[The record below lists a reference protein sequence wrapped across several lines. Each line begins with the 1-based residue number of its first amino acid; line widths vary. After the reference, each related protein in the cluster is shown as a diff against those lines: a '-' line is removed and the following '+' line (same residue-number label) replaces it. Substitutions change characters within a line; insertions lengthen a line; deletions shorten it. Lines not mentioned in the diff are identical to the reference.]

1 MKEGIH
7 RRGQL
12 TRASALALVLVAA
25 ACGYPRTRTNLA
37 DRRAADVRSAAV
49 EVVDGSRH
57 GLAGPRQGTLE
68 TLARAA
74 AHSPSPFVSA
84 VTAFSVAAE
93 AALRARGIRVE
104 PKYGAAAVL
113 RITLVEF
120 EVHDEDAAGLSAFV
134 SATYALLTPDGVSLW
149 TVDQHRLPFRLAG
162 LYLTDSQ
169 LARMA
174 EQSVDVGLASL
185 PASHPH
191 T

>member
-1 MKEGIH
+1 MKEGTH

-104 PKYGAAAVL
+104 PKYGAPAVL

-120 EVHDEDAAGLSAFV
+120 EVHDVLVHRRLETTSGVEDQTVGVVPDDLSRDRVVAPRRDVVGVHDAG
-134 SATYALLTPDGVSLW
+134 
-149 TVDQHRLPFRLAG
+149 AG
-162 LYLTDSQ
+162 SGIGCEEVEVL
-169 LARMA
+169 R
-174 EQSVDVGLASL
+174 VV
-185 PASHPH
+185 
-191 T
+191 